1 MNTKPKRNKYRNALV
16 CKNEV
21 KWIAMARIKQYMI
34 FEKLRECGIEELKIK
49 EESLFD
55 L

>member
-1 MNTKPKRNKYRNALV
+1 
-16 CKNEV
+16 
-21 KWIAMARIKQYMI
+21 MARLKQYMI

-55 L
+55 LWKKYINGFKEK

>member
-1 MNTKPKRNKYRNALV
+1 MKI
-16 CKNEV
+16 EV
-21 KWIAMARIKQYMI
+21 KGIAMARLKQYMI

-49 EESLFD
+49 EECLFD